1 MLICLCPIRSLED
14 PVVLVAYRQPQKTL
28 NRKMRRSLPSEHR
41 TERCPPGTSYG
52 ASQLAGSM
60 EGRTDTDHV
69 QLDLLLGILDGV
81 RAVADVAAD
90 SESKVTA
97 DGAYDRRVQLAE
109 SGR

>member
-1 MLICLCPIRSLED
+1 
-14 PVVLVAYRQPQKTL
+14 
-28 NRKMRRSLPSEHR
+28 
-41 TERCPPGTSYG
+41 
-52 ASQLAGSM
+52 M

-90 SESKVTA
+90 GKSKVTA

-109 SGR
+109 SER